1 MSSEEIYNSVAYFMK
16 EELGLPYNY
25 DDLSIEQRV
34 FVDAFVENFETETD
48 QQIANL
54 EMAISDLERDLT
66 ETELECRRL
75 QKQLDNREGSIV

>member
-34 FVDAFVENFETETD
+34 FIDAFVENFETETD

>member
-16 EELGLPYNY
+16 EEWGLPYNY

-34 FVDAFVENFETETD
+34 FIDAFVENFETETD

-54 EMAISDLERDLT
+54 EMTISDLERDLT

>member
-34 FVDAFVENFETETD
+34 FIDAFVENFETDTD

-54 EMAISDLERDLT
+54 EMIISDLERDLT

>member
-34 FVDAFVENFETETD
+34 FVDAFVENFDTEMD

-54 EMAISDLERDLT
+54 EMTILDLERELV
-66 ETELECRRL
+66 EAELENRSL
-75 QKQLDNREGSIV
+75 QKELSDREGSLV

>member
-34 FVDAFVENFETETD
+34 FIDAFVENFETETD

-54 EMAISDLERDLT
+54 EMTISDLERELT

-75 QKQLDNREGSIV
+75 QKQLDSREGSIV

>member
-54 EMAISDLERDLT
+54 EMNLSSFKSR
-66 ETELECRRL
+66 
-75 QKQLDNREGSIV
+75 

>member
-34 FVDAFVENFETETD
+34 FIDAFVENFETETD

-54 EMAISDLERDLT
+54 EMAISDLERDLA

>member
-34 FVDAFVENFETETD
+34 FVDAFVENFETDTD

-54 EMAISDLERDLT
+54 EMTISDLERELT

>member
-1 MSSEEIYNSVAYFMK
+1 MTSEEIYNSVAYFMK

-34 FVDAFVENFETETD
+34 FVDAFVENFDTEMD

-54 EMAISDLERDLT
+54 EMTILDLERELV
-66 ETELECRRL
+66 EAELENRSL
-75 QKQLDNREGSIV
+75 QKELSDREGSLV

>member
-34 FVDAFVENFETETD
+34 FIDAFVENFETETD

-54 EMAISDLERDLT
+54 EMTISDLERELT

>member
-1 MSSEEIYNSVAYFMK
+1 MK

-54 EMAISDLERDLT
+54 EMTISDLERELT

>member
-34 FVDAFVENFETETD
+34 FIDAFVENFETDTD

-54 EMAISDLERDLT
+54 EMTISDLERELT

>member
-34 FVDAFVENFETETD
+34 FIDAFVENFETETD

-54 EMAISDLERDLT
+54 EMTISDLERDLT

>member
-34 FVDAFVENFETETD
+34 FIDAFVENFETETD
-48 QQIANL
+48 QQVANL
-54 EMAISDLERDLT
+54 EMTISDLERELT

-75 QKQLDNREGSIV
+75 QKQLDSREGSIV

>member
-34 FVDAFVENFETETD
+34 FIDAFVENFETETD

-54 EMAISDLERDLT
+54 EMIISDLERDLT

>member
-34 FVDAFVENFETETD
+34 FIDAFVENFETDTD

-54 EMAISDLERDLT
+54 EMTISDLERDLT

>member
-1 MSSEEIYNSVAYFMK
+1 MK

-34 FVDAFVENFETETD
+34 FIDAFVENFETDTD

-54 EMAISDLERDLT
+54 EMIISDLERDLT

>member
-54 EMAISDLERDLT
+54 EMTISDLERELT

>member
-1 MSSEEIYNSVAYFMK
+1 MSSEEIYNSVAYFMM

-54 EMAISDLERDLT
+54 EMTISDLERELT

>member
-1 MSSEEIYNSVAYFMK
+1 MASEEIYNSVAYFMK

-34 FVDAFVENFETETD
+34 FIDAFVENFETETD

-54 EMAISDLERDLT
+54 EMTISDLERDLT

>member
-34 FVDAFVENFETETD
+34 FIDAFVENFETETE

-54 EMAISDLERDLT
+54 EMTIADLERDVV
-66 ETELECRRL
+66 ELEVENRSL
-75 QKQLDNREGSIV
+75 EKELSNREGTLV

>member
-1 MSSEEIYNSVAYFMK
+1 MSSEEIYNSIAYYMK

-34 FVDAFVENFETETD
+34 FIDAFVENFETEAE

-54 EMAISDLERDLT
+54 EMTIADLERDVV
-66 ETELECRRL
+66 ELEVENRSL
-75 QKQLDNREGSIV
+75 EKELSNREGTLV

>member
-34 FVDAFVENFETETD
+34 FIDAFVENFETDAE

-54 EMAISDLERDLT
+54 EMTISDLERDLT

>member
-54 EMAISDLERDLT
+54 EMTISDLERDLT

>member
-1 MSSEEIYNSVAYFMK
+1 MK

-34 FVDAFVENFETETD
+34 FIDAFVENFETETD

-54 EMAISDLERDLT
+54 EMNLST
-66 ETELECRRL
+66 F
-75 QKQLDNREGSIV
+75 KSK